1 MKVSRKLIILIIFT
15 ISLHNNFSFSQKP
28 DNSAQISKATQIYQN
43 SDFKEVLDFDLFKDA
58 MIGMNS
64 FEFSTQKKI
73 VIIDYS
79 KPSTEKRFYVID
91 LEKKK
96 LLYHCLVA
104 HGKNTG
110 ENIAKSFS
118 NQPKSLKSCLG
129 FFKTAET
136 YSGKHGYSLKL
147 DGLEKDVNDNARNR
161 AIVIHGADYV
171 SQDFIN
177 KYGRLGRSWGCPALP
192 KDLSKDI
199 IDAISGGVC
208 LYIFGESKDYKTK
221 SEIL

>member
-1 MKVSRKLIILIIFT
+1 MKVSRKLIILIIFI
-15 ISLHNNFSFSQKP
+15 ISLQNNFSFSQKP
-28 DNSAQISKATQIYQN
+28 DNSAIVTKATQIYQN

-96 LLYHCLVA
+96 LLHHCLVA

-110 ENIAKSFS
+110 ENNAKYFS
-118 NQPKSLKSCLG
+118 NEPRSLKSCLG

-136 YSGKHGYSLKL
+136 YTGKHGYSLKL
-147 DGLEKDVNDNARNR
+147 DGLEKGINDNSRKR

-171 SQDFIN
+171 SKDFIN

-199 IDAISGGVC
+199 IDSISGGVC

-221 SEIL
+221 S